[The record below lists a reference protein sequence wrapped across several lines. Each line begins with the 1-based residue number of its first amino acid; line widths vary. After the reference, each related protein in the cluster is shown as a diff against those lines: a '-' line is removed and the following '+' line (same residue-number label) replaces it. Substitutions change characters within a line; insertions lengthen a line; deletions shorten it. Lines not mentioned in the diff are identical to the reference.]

1 MAHTSATYLSYP
13 NGRRP
18 CDAIA
23 ARPCPPLPGSGR
35 VAHLSSPGVP
45 LHPCLHAAACRAP
58 PPIPFF
64 STPPTSIKGGTQRLL
79 LPFAP
84 MPFLHHVL
92 RKPSPHQPPYLS
104 STTDRR
110 RTAATTGLG
119 ATVAAIA
126 TPIVSSTTWSSLPSI
141 RLCFLLSSLSRSSR
155 AHPRSS
161 PATGALS
168 PLRQHRRAT
177 AIGTSTPLSYLS
189 EDLTP

>member
-1 MAHTSATYLSYP
+1 MPSPLAHAHHCQDPVGSPAY
-13 NGRRP
+13 RRP
-18 CDAIA
+18 GSPSILAST
-23 ARPCPPLPGSGR
+23 RPP
-35 VAHLSSPGVP
+35 AE
-45 LHPCLHAAACRAP
+45 P

-64 STPPTSIKGGTQRLL
+64 PTPPTSIKGGTQRLL

-189 EDLTP
+189 EDLSP